1 MSPFLYNIQL
11 PHCLLYRTHAM
22 HYGNKYG
29 AKYKHPIIEYQR
41 EYNSWYAMKERCMN
55 FNNPKFVFYGARGIK
70 ICDRWADS
78 FDNFVEDM
86 GKRPEGTTIDRI
98 DSKGNYEPSNCRW
111 ATYAQ
116 QTLNTS
122 RTLWLNDENEKICLA
137 YFAKKYGIPP
147 TTIKHRINRGDSV
160 DQLKVKPI
168 EKLIYNIEYKGV
180 VYGLRSI
187 CREFN
192 LPATTFRRK
201 RSQGMTVEQALVYVF
216 KRKNIDTVESDF
228 KVTTENYPYNW
239 MND

>member
-1 MSPFLYNIQL
+1 MNNGSKFSSRY
-11 PHCLLYRTHAM
+11 
-22 HYGNKYG
+22 KYPL
-29 AKYKHPIIEYQR
+29 ATYQR
-41 EYNSWYAMKERCMN
+41 EYNSWYSMKSRCLDERHER
-55 FNNPKFVFYGARGIK
+55 FPHYGAKGVK
-70 ICDRWADS
+70 ICQRWIDS
-78 FDNFVEDM
+78 FDNFMDDM
-86 GKRPEGTTIDRI
+86 GKRPEGTTLDRI

-111 ATYAQ
+111 ATYSE

-122 RTLWLNDENEKICLA
+122 STLWINDNGENICLT

-147 TTIKHRINRGDSV
+147 TTIKHRINRGDSI
-160 DQLKVKPI
+160 DQLKEKPI
-168 EKLIYNIEYKGV
+168 EKLIYNVEYKGV